1 MSGVPAGYNA
11 LFAIGREGVRVRK
24 DKEKVIG
31 EPMTDEQVAAF
42 LQARP
47 YAGESV
53 EQHILTRAYRGLR
66 VQDFERFL
74 DMFKAQGFDLNARDT
89 QGQTFLQD
97 ISDHAQA
104 DAYVEALKAAGA
116 TD

>member
-1 MSGVPAGYNA
+1 M
-11 LFAIGREGVRVRK
+11 RK

-89 QGQTFLQD
+89 QGHTFLQD
-97 ISDHAQA
+97 ISGHAQA